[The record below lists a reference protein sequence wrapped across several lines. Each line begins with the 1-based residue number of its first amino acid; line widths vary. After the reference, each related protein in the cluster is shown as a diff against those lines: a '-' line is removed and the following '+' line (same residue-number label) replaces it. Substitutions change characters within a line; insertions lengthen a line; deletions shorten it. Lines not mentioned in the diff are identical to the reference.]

1 MATQKNLMTLCI
13 ATVFTLGLA
22 ACGGGGGDDAPVTGM
37 MDDTTMDESPDES
50 PMIAGQTIPS
60 GTEITLPAD
69 VELQDGTLR
78 ADMDE
83 TITVGDIGTFTCV
96 SAEGCSVDLTDGVIT
111 TSGDITVV
119 SLDVTDAGI
128 LAQLAAVLP
137 PEPVELNE
145 LETAQ
150 ADAAAAATA
159 AMTAAG
165 NAATSAT
172 EATEAVANLA
182 TVQTGET
189 SRGLATKAGE
199 QAALA
204 HAAYMTAKTASDD
217 AEAATDV
224 TAAVRA
230 QVDAENATADATA
243 AEAMAG
249 EYGQMAVDAA
259 GNNLMI
265 VDTVKSVGD
274 TSVDAEAPASTVA
287 SGTGADRETE
297 ITGLIDDAGPSTM
310 GPQTLGQ
317 ATVPEDATEDGIQYK
332 APVAN
337 ADARPLTIGKTVDSD
352 DDAARLTIVT
362 KYASTQTVK
371 VFARANGATDDLT
384 ATKPGVITVTVDSVE
399 VDRPLTSVGMYYRA
413 SGGTV
418 GEGNLEADDTEADEE
433 PQGDSVGVKTEPVE
447 VFSYE
452 VTNANDVTTTEYVV
466 LHDKRTEGSTTDYS
480 YATADIHLPANPDGE
495 GDNEA
500 TEVTA
505 KLPVAKP
512 YSHIHFGV
520 WAALG
525 NASSTGAQNLADLG
539 IGFVQ
544 SIGDGLTA
552 DMPNGGTGNYAGNWV
567 ASVQDSHP
575 NGEGNIRQMGGA
587 ASLEANFRKG
597 AVDGTLS
604 DLATFEADI
613 DGASFET
620 DGVEV
625 TASSLDADAKWTGG
639 LSGAFYGDDA
649 MESGGVFSFAT
660 KDNEG
665 GAFTGAFGTVRTDE

>member
-1 MATQKNLMTLCI
+1 MITLCI

-22 ACGGGGGDDAPVTGM
+22 ACGGGGGGGDAPVTGM
-37 MDDTTMDESPDES
+37 MDDTTMDES

-83 TITVGDIGTFTCV
+83 TITVEGIGTFTCV
-96 SAEGCSVDLTDGVIT
+96 NAEGCSVDLTDGVIT
-111 TSGDITVV
+111 TDGDITVV

-165 NAATSAT
+165 NAAGPAT
-172 EATEAVANLA
+172 AATEAVANLA

-204 HAAYMTAKTASDD
+204 HAAYMTAKTASDA

-230 QVDAENATADATA
+230 QVDAENALADATA

-274 TSVDAEAPASTVA
+274 TIVDAEAPASTVA

-297 ITGLIDDAGPSTM
+297 ITGLIEGAGPSTM
-310 GPQTLGQ
+310 GPLTRGQ
-317 ATVPEDATEDGIQYK
+317 ETVDFVAEDAGTEAVDYK

-337 ADARPLTIGKTVDSD
+337 AAARLLTIGKTVDSD
-352 DDAARLTIVT
+352 DDTARLRIVT
-362 KYASTQTVK
+362 KYASTQTVN
-371 VFARANGATDDLT
+371 VFARVADPVADRDS
-384 ATKPGVITVTVDSVE
+384 TKA
-399 VDRPLTSVGMYYRA
+399 GMIRI
-413 SGGTV
+413 V
-418 GEGNLEADDTEADEE
+418 GEGPPGDDDEFATLKSLGLYYQAAE
-433 PQGDSVGVKTEPVE
+433 GGQLTAVDPTDSTIPQGPIVGEKTEPVE

-452 VTNANDVTTTEYVV
+452 VTDGDGTTTAYVI
-466 LHDKRTEGSTTDYS
+466 LDEESTKGSTTTYS
-480 YATADIHLPANPDGE
+480 YAVADIYVDADPDGE
-495 GDNEA
+495 GDEP

-567 ASVQDSHP
+567 ASVQASHP

-604 DLATFEADI
+604 GLATFEADI
-613 DGASFET
+613 DGTSFET

-625 TASSLDADAKWTGG
+625 TASNLDADAKWTGG

-649 MESGGVFSFAT
+649 MESGGVFGFAT

>member
-1 MATQKNLMTLCI
+1 MRAQGYAAVGIHPLPECLRSAKPDLAHLEMHVLPPQGHDL
-13 ATVFTLGLA
+13 AASAPGQHQQPQRRRRVHRKPFLRLQLVQHPAETVFTLGLA
-22 ACGGGGGDDAPVTGM
+22 ACGGGGGDAPVTGM

-128 LAQLAAVLP
+128 LAQLAAAVP
-137 PEPVELNE
+137 PEPVELTE

-150 ADAAAAATA
+150 AEAAAAATA

-204 HAAYMTAKTASDD
+204 DAAYMTAKTASDD

-230 QVDAENATADATA
+230 QVDAENALADATA

-274 TSVDAEAPASTVA
+274 TIVDAEAPASTVA

-297 ITGLIDDAGPSTM
+297 ITGLIEDAGPSTM
-310 GPQTLGQ
+310 GPLTRGQ
-317 ATVPEDATEDGIQYK
+317 VTMPEDADTDAIEYK

-337 ADARPLTIGKTVDSD
+337 AAARPSLTIGKTVDSD
-352 DDAARLTIVT
+352 DDTARLRIVT
-362 KYASTQTVK
+362 KYASTQTVN
-371 VFARANGATDDLT
+371 VFARAAAPDTDRDS
-384 ATKPGVITVTVDSVE
+384 TKAGMIRIAGQGTVDTAEDDVFAT
-399 VDRPLTSVGMYYRA
+399 LKSVGLYYQA
-413 SGGTV
+413 AESDMLTTVDPTTSTPPQGPIV
-418 GEGNLEADDTEADEE
+418 GE
-433 PQGDSVGVKTEPVE
+433 KTEPVD

-452 VTNANDVTTTEYVV
+452 NADGEPRYAV
-466 LHDKRTEGSTTDYS
+466 LHGVNEVGSTTTYS
-480 YATADIHLPANPDGE
+480 YAVADIYVDANPDGA
-495 GDNEA
+495 GDED

-505 KLPVAKP
+505 NLPVAKP

-520 WAALG
+520 WASLG
-525 NASSTGAQNLADLG
+525 NASSTGEQNLADLG

-552 DMPNGGTGNYAGNWV
+552 DMPNNGTGIYAGNWV
-567 ASVQDSHP
+567 ASVMDAHP
-575 NGEGNIRQMGGA
+575 NGEGNIRQMGGT
-587 ASLEANFRKG
+587 ANL
-597 AVDGTLS
+597 GTYIR
-604 DLATFEADI
+604 DYPR
-613 DGASFET
+613 GASRF
-620 DGVEV
+620 
-625 TASSLDADAKWTGG
+625 LI
-639 LSGAFYGDDA
+639 
-649 MESGGVFSFAT
+649 
-660 KDNEG
+660 
-665 GAFTGAFGTVRTDE
+665 

>member
-1 MATQKNLMTLCI
+1 MSTQKNLITLCI

-22 ACGGGGGDDAPVTGM
+22 ACGGGGGDAPVTGM
-37 MDDTTMDESPDES
+37 MDDTTMDES

-78 ADMDE
+78 ADMDD
-83 TITVGDIGTFTCV
+83 TITVEGIGTFTCV
-96 SAEGCSVDLTDGVIT
+96 SADGCSVDLTDGVIT
-111 TSGDITVV
+111 TTGDITVV
-119 SLDVTDAGI
+119 SLDVTDATI

-137 PEPVELNE
+137 PEPVEMTE

-230 QVDAENATADATA
+230 QVDAENALADATA

-274 TSVDAEAPASTVA
+274 TIVDAEAPASTVA

-297 ITGLIDDAGPSTM
+297 ITGLIEDAGPSTM

-317 ATVPEDATEDGIQYK
+317 ATVAFVAEDADTDAIDYK

-337 ADARPLTIGKTVDSD
+337 AAARPSLTIGKTVDSD
-352 DDAARLTIVT
+352 DDTARLRIVT
-362 KYASTQTVK
+362 KYASTQTVN
-371 VFARANGATDDLT
+371 VFAREAVPADTARDSTKAGMIRIGGESTTDTADDDVFATL
-384 ATKPGVITVTVDSVE
+384 K
-399 VDRPLTSVGMYYRA
+399 SVGLYYRA
-413 SGGTV
+413 GVDATLTTQDPTDGTPQGPIV
-418 GEGNLEADDTEADEE
+418 GE
-433 PQGDSVGVKTEPVE
+433 KTEPID
-447 VFSYE
+447 VFSYQVGE
-452 VTNANDVTTTEYVV
+452 DETQYVV
-466 LHDKRTEGSTTDYS
+466 LHEESKVGSTTTYS
-480 YATADIHLPANPDGE
+480 YATAVIYVDADPDGDGVE
-495 GDNEA
+495 D

-520 WAALG
+520 WASLG

-552 DMPNGGTGNYAGNWV
+552 DMPNNGTGIYAGNWV
-567 ASVQDSHP
+567 ASVMDAHP
-575 NGEGNIRQMGGA
+575 NGEGNIRQMGGG
-587 ASLEANFRKG
+587 R
-597 AVDGTLS
+597 
-604 DLATFEADI
+604 
-613 DGASFET
+613 
-620 DGVEV
+620 
-625 TASSLDADAKWTGG
+625 
-639 LSGAFYGDDA
+639 
-649 MESGGVFSFAT
+649 
-660 KDNEG
+660 
-665 GAFTGAFGTVRTDE
+665 